1 MKSLKELKIEIDE
14 ILTLQMKKMEEKDYK
29 KAVRRLEFLKVCLRY
44 IESGATEEFVNK
56 EIERLTNRIGA
67 FRDNYDTWLG
77 FTDTDSIKGNKLTF
91 YEKEMG
97 VPKLRKQISS
107 LRFILK

>member
-1 MKSLKELKIEIDE
+1 MKSLTELKTEINE
-14 ILTLQMKKMEEKDYK
+14 ILTLQMEKMKKRDYK

-56 EIERLTNRIGA
+56 EIERLTNRINA
-67 FRDNYDTWLG
+67 FRENYDTWLK
-77 FTDTDSIKGNKLTF
+77 FTDTDSIKGNKMTF
-91 YEKEMG
+91 YDREMG
-97 VPKLRKQISS
+97 ITKLRKQISS